1 MLRTESEV
9 RDRAQM
15 ILGAV
20 SLVIWL
26 IVAFALG
33 VVWYIDEDTPQPILM
48 AGGIA
53 LMVAAI
59 PWLAYGPLVRRL
71 RKSAQVAAR
80 NAEPRL

>member
-1 MLRTESEV
+1 VPLDEA

-15 ILGAV
+15 ILGAI

-53 LMVAAI
+53 LLIAAL
-59 PWLAYGPLVRRL
+59 PWLAYRPLLRRL
-71 RKSAQVAAR
+71 LRKK
-80 NAEPRL
+80 AERATG